1 MEGKFKSKK
10 DKLKEEKSSS
20 NKLERQKSEASEG
33 DILST
38 IINLYLYFV
47 VIVMPFILIKFGK
60 RYYVEGKVVSLFYVA
75 IVIFHLM
82 AISKKTKIRL
92 EHKISLGFLF
102 TICLSAIFSRYP
114 DTVIWGTIERRE
126 GLAMFFVYIILF
138 VVATSFFVVKE
149 KYLYLILSAGSLM
162 SLYTII
168 QMFGIDPIQKYV
180 YGKIVRET
188 TSIATIGNSN
198 FVSSYLCMF
207 VFIAMGLYIFKK
219 KNIYLAFSTIL
230 FLGLLAARTRGGWV
244 TFIIVCMIFCVL
256 IIKRKECF
264 KRALIMLGVFT
275 VSFFLL
281 NAFSGNQ
288 ITDRA
293 KLSNIFKSE
302 EKQIESNNAE
312 LILEGSSEEEF
323 SEAAKGE
330 ESSEEKDVEL
340 IGSASSR
347 VNILK
352 VAFKVFKNKP
362 LIGQGPDTL
371 GLTIKDDYNE
381 DYKEHAKKYNEGM
394 DKAHN
399 EYLEYAASGGIFT
412 LITYL
417 TLVLMIVYKLLKK
430 IKSDKVKIVFLAV
443 IAYLIQAF
451 INISVI
457 MVAPLFWI
465 LLGYAVKII
474 YDEKI
479 IEEIN
484 SN

>member
-1 MEGKFKSKK
+1 MEGKGSN
-10 DKLKEEKSSS
+10 
-20 NKLERQKSEASEG
+20 NKLEKQSNEVSEG
-33 DILST
+33 DIISKM
-38 IINLYLYFV
+38 INLYLYFV
-47 VIVMPFILIKFGK
+47 VIIMPFILIKFGK
-60 RYYVEGKVVSLFYVA
+60 RFYVEGKVVSLFYVA

-102 TICLSAIFSRYP
+102 TICIAAIFSRYP
-114 DTVIWGTIERRE
+114 DTVILGSIERRE

-138 VVATSFFVVKE
+138 IAATSFLEVKE
-149 KYLYLILSAGSLM
+149 KYIYLILSAGSLM

-168 QMFGIDPIQKYV
+168 QMFGIDPIQKYL
-180 YGKIVRET
+180 YGRIVTQT

-198 FVSSYLCMF
+198 FVSTYLCMF

-219 KNIYLAFSTIL
+219 KKVYLGFSTIL
-230 FLGLLAARTRGGWV
+230 FLGLLAAKTRGGWV
-244 TFIIVCMIFCVL
+244 TFAIVSMALLVL
-256 IIKRKECF
+256 IIKRKECL
-264 KRALIMLGVFT
+264 KRAVLMFGVFI

-281 NAFSGNQ
+281 NVLSGNQ

-302 EKQIESNNAE
+302 EKQIEGNSEE
-312 LILEGSSEEEF
+312 LILESSSEEKSKEL
-323 SEAAKGE
+323 SEVAEKE
-330 ESSEEKDVEL
+330 EVSEGKDVEL

-347 VNILK
+347 VHILE

-371 GLTIKDDYNE
+371 GLTIKEDYNE
-381 DYKEHAKKYNEGM
+381 DFKIHAEKYNEGM

-417 TLVLMIVYKLLKK
+417 ALVLIIVYKLLKK
-430 IKSDKVKIVFLAV
+430 IKSDKVKIIFLAV

-451 INISVI
+451 VNISVI

-465 LLGYAVKII
+465 LLGYAVKVI
-474 YDEKI
+474 YDKKVM
-479 IEEIN
+479 EEIK
-484 SN
+484 

>member
-1 MEGKFKSKK
+1 MEG
-10 DKLKEEKSSS
+10 ESSN
-20 NKLERQKSEASEG
+20 NKLEKQSNEVSEG
-33 DILST
+33 DIISKM
-38 IINLYLYFV
+38 INLYLYFV
-47 VIVMPFILIKFGK
+47 VIIMPFILIKFGK
-60 RYYVEGKVVSLFYVA
+60 RFYVEGKVVSLFYVA

-102 TICLSAIFSRYP
+102 TICIAAIFSRYP
-114 DTVIWGTIERRE
+114 DTVILGSIERRE

-138 VVATSFFVVKE
+138 IAATSFLEVKE
-149 KYLYLILSAGSLM
+149 KYIYLILSAGSLM

-168 QMFGIDPIQKYV
+168 QMFGIDPIQKYL
-180 YGKIVRET
+180 YGRIVTQT

-198 FVSSYLCMF
+198 FVSTYLCMF

-219 KNIYLAFSTIL
+219 KKVYLGFSTIL
-230 FLGLLAARTRGGWV
+230 FLGLLAAKTRGGWV
-244 TFIIVCMIFCVL
+244 TFAIVSMALLVL
-256 IIKRKECF
+256 IIKRKECL
-264 KRALIMLGVFT
+264 KRAVLMFGVFI

-281 NAFSGNQ
+281 NVLSGNQ

-302 EKQIESNNAE
+302 EKQIEGNSEE
-312 LILEGSSEEEF
+312 LILESSSEEKSKEL
-323 SEAAKGE
+323 SEVAEKE
-330 ESSEEKDVEL
+330 EVSEGKDVEL

-347 VNILK
+347 VHILE

-371 GLTIKDDYNE
+371 GLTIKEDYNE
-381 DYKEHAKKYNEGM
+381 DFKIHAEKYNEGM

-417 TLVLMIVYKLLKK
+417 ALVLIIVYKLLKK
-430 IKSDKVKIVFLAV
+430 IKSDKVKIIFLAV

-451 INISVI
+451 VNISVI

-465 LLGYAVKII
+465 LLGYAVKVI
-474 YDEKI
+474 YDEKVM
-479 IEEIN
+479 EEIK
-484 SN
+484 

>member
-1 MEGKFKSKK
+1 MEG
-10 DKLKEEKSSS
+10 ESSN
-20 NKLERQKSEASEG
+20 NKLEKQSNEVSEG
-33 DILST
+33 DIISKM
-38 IINLYLYFV
+38 INLYLYFV
-47 VIVMPFILIKFGK
+47 VIIMPFILIKFGK
-60 RYYVEGKVVSLFYVA
+60 RFYVEGKVVSLFYVA

-102 TICLSAIFSRYP
+102 TICIAAIFSRYP
-114 DTVIWGTIERRE
+114 DTVILGSIERRE

-138 VVATSFFVVKE
+138 IAATSFLEVKE
-149 KYLYLILSAGSLM
+149 KYIYLILSAGSLM

-168 QMFGIDPIQKYV
+168 QMFGIDPIQKYL
-180 YGKIVRET
+180 YGRIVTQT

-198 FVSSYLCMF
+198 FVSTYLCMF

-219 KNIYLAFSTIL
+219 KKVYLGFSTIL
-230 FLGLLAARTRGGWV
+230 FLGLLAAKTRGGWV
-244 TFIIVCMIFCVL
+244 TFAIVSMALLVL
-256 IIKRKECF
+256 IIKRKECL
-264 KRALIMLGVFT
+264 KRAVLMFGVFI

-281 NAFSGNQ
+281 NVLSGNQ

-302 EKQIESNNAE
+302 EKQIEGNSEE
-312 LILEGSSEEEF
+312 LILESSSEEKSKEF
-323 SEAAKGE
+323 SEVAEKE
-330 ESSEEKDVEL
+330 EVSEGKDVEL

-347 VNILK
+347 VHILE

-371 GLTIKDDYNE
+371 GLTIKEDYNE
-381 DYKEHAKKYNEGM
+381 DFKIHAEKYNEGM

-417 TLVLMIVYKLLKK
+417 ALVLIIVYKLLKK
-430 IKSDKVKIVFLAV
+430 IKSDKVKIIFLAV

-451 INISVI
+451 VNISVI

-465 LLGYAVKII
+465 LLGYAVKVI
-474 YDEKI
+474 YDKKVM
-479 IEEIN
+479 EEIK
-484 SN
+484 